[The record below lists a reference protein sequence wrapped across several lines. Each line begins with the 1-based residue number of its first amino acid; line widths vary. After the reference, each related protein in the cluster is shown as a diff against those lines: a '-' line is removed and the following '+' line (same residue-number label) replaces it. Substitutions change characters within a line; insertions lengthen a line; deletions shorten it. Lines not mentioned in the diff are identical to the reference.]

1 MRVIIRRIIPVVIT
15 YTSYTQYSCSI
26 GGQYEIANGN
36 IPAKV
41 EELVHKITNGCCW
54 LIYILLLQF
63 FTQSFPPCFIFCY
76 GSKISNLRPGNSTEI
91 AIAHLRP
98 IFTRLALSLIKRRRA
113 NSPVAMQIAT
123 IPFIEQ
129 FSENMQWHL

>member
-1 MRVIIRRIIPVVIT
+1 MGIFIISIVSVVADHL
-15 YTSYTQYSCSI
+15 SYAQYGCSI
-26 GGQYEIANGN
+26 GGQYEVTDGDVT
-36 IPAKV
+36 AKV

-91 AIAHLRP
+91 AVAHLGP
-98 IFTRLALSLIKRRRA
+98 IFTRLALAFIILRRA
-113 NSPVAMQIAT
+113 DTPIIME
-123 IPFIEQ
+123 IPAISFIK
-129 FSENMQWHL
+129 